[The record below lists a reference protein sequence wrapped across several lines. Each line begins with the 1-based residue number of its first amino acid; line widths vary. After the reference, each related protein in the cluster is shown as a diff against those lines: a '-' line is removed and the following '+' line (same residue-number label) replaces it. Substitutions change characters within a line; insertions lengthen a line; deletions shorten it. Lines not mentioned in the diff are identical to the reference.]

1 MIINRPSPFGAAHQT
16 PKRIIVHAMSEW
28 INGMYAPDFLLSV
41 GLSAHALV
49 TPDGDI
55 IKCREDTQGAF
66 HAKGFNTNSLG
77 IEFLL
82 PGHNDYGSFLDG
94 IARPGWVS
102 EPQLLAGARWI
113 AEWMARWNIT
123 QIDGHCDVDPARKKD
138 PGRGFPWDTLRAAL

>member
-1 MIINRPSPFGAAHQT
+1 RGNQPCGEVLSHWRCGDRRAVDVPVGAAKGFRRRVMIINRPSPFGAAHQT

-66 HAKGFNTNSLG
+66 HAKGLNTDSLG

-82 PGHNDYGSFLDG
+82 PGHND
-94 IARPGWVS
+94 
-102 EPQLLAGARWI
+102 
-113 AEWMARWNIT
+113 
-123 QIDGHCDVDPARKKD
+123 
-138 PGRGFPWDTLRAAL
+138 